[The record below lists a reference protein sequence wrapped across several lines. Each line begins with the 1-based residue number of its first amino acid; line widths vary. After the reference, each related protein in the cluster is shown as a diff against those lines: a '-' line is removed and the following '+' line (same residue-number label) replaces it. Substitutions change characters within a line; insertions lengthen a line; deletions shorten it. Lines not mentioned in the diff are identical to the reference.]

1 MHNILA
7 WEPQDQAKNIPLVFP
22 SSQIKIWGKLNDPKA
37 ITSEEKRNLENF
49 SNAWVFGKF
58 PRDLGY
64 LVNFSDTQALWKFP
78 KFPKF
83 LSFHFRVVYF
93 SDFENFSNDRNLR
106 LSQIARHLENFP
118 DTHHTIPIWNW
129 GISEILLK
137 RKAFGKFPRYPGI
150 WEIPEIFWIP
160 IGIWGWYVCWW
171 IWYSSLDFYI

>member
-49 SNAWVFGKF
+49 SNAWVFGIF

-106 LSQIARHLENFP
+106 LSQIPVHLGNSRIFLNSYRNFRVVYVLV
-118 DTHHTIPIWNW
+118 N
-129 GISEILLK
+129 L
-137 RKAFGKFPRYPGI
+137 
-150 WEIPEIFWIP
+150 IF
-160 IGIWGWYVCWW
+160 
-171 IWYSSLDFYI
+171 